1 MLEQIKTMKYKKH
14 YAYNAGGG
22 VILAILYI
30 LISVYITSLAY
41 KTIINMPEI
50 SPKDYGLEYEKVEF
64 HTTGNAQRLD
74 KYLYADQLSYI
85 RPGWIA
91 DVKSRKDGRPFE
103 VSFTD
108 KLGFTYFYYHSLLI
122 LY

>member
-1 MLEQIKTMKYKKH
+1 MLEQIKTMKYKKQ
-14 YAYNAGGG
+14 YAYIAGGG

-64 HTTGNAQRLD
+64 FYKKISSHSTYFIDAQRNIAFNYGKLFTFKKAEKKNKRFNSD
-74 KYLYADQLSYI
+74 IKKSSRSYKNI
-85 RPGWIA
+85 
-91 DVKSRKDGRPFE
+91 S
-103 VSFTD
+103 
-108 KLGFTYFYYHSLLI
+108 
-122 LY
+122 